1 LKINLL
7 ISSSCL
13 LLMSTLAHTSPLL
26 IFGTPGDSMLA
37 KPSQSSPKLGGSLT
51 NFDALTPFST
61 FVPTTFAAQGVTI
74 SSPDGLIVDPFST
87 QSGPNE
93 LFDNTSD
100 GTADITIVLDSGI
113 KAIGI
118 GIADSDPV
126 SITLQALAQNGSNLG
141 SSFTIPLSTT
151 ESSIN
156 TGNGYYVVTDNT
168 ADIFG
173 LRITQTTAN
182 AAQFSGLAIDDLQ
195 ASPEPSSILLLL
207 AGGVVLGT
215 LRLRKR
221 AA

>member
-13 LLMSTLAHTSPLL
+13 LLMSTLAHASPLL
-26 IFGTPGDSMLA
+26 IVGTPADSMLS
-37 KPSQSSPKLGGSLT
+37 KPTQASPNLGGSLI
-51 NFDALTPFST
+51 NFDTLTPFST

-93 LFDNTSD
+93 LFDNSSG
-100 GTADITIVLDSGI
+100 GTANINIVLTSGVS
-113 KAIGI
+113 AIGI

-126 SITLQALAQNGSNLG
+126 SITLQALAQNGANLG
-141 SSFTIPLSTT
+141 SPFSVPLSTT
-151 ESSIN
+151 ESAVN
-156 TGNGYYVVTDNT
+156 TGNGYYVVEDNT
-168 ADIFG
+168 SDIFG
-173 LRITQTTAN
+173 LRITQSTAN

-195 ASPEPSSILLLL
+195 ASPEPSSVLLLL
-207 AGGVVLGT
+207 AGGAVLGSF
-215 LRLRKR
+215 RLRKR